1 MSENKLV
8 LDLSVGDDK
17 FEFATS
23 SVDAAIAQA
32 EAELQQISET
42 EESIRALSPDCD
54 KLDYILAASSGALCG
69 MMDIYKQGTSKN
81 TSVVKIGVSAIE
93 RVIIWFATRTCPDA
107 HPDNVKEAILA
118 LEDKFLIPN
127 EQILVLSDNMNPR
140 EKIQQ
145 LKSFARNPNLLGLFF
160 SVLDQFV
167 DTARLDS
174 DSVLISIPIMPDPDD
189 PKSPSFLGNVYQGF
203 VEWMKYTISCER
215 AYLESIEAETWGLGI
230 PSPLGTWLK
239 DAAKI
244 IKPKLEPKIHEWE
257 EALEKLARKI
267 FEEYLKDYDFQAQML
282 QVLLN
287 EMIVRLVYAIR
298 RLIHY
303 LQDTPEEERS
313 FERMWAACEPFSN
326 ATVKRMETVAHGT
339 FCLVDTA
346 DAAIRASLSSV
357 VGGAPQFAEEFLLRL
372 NIIGL
377 GRFAVSLF
385 GETKRVYDSFLAMGE
400 TEFLERKKTIVED
413 YLEGLK
419 VLQRRYDDARLL
431 DFIEDFKCSSAY
443 EEAFG
448 KSAQLAKLRDVPDD
462 KILKN
467 KADIDKYF
475 SGM

>member
-127 EQILVLSDNMNPR
+127 EQILVLSDNMSLSEN
-140 EKIQQ
+140 IQQ
-145 LKSFARNPNLLGLFF
+145 VRSFARNPNLLGLFF

-167 DTARLDS
+167 DKDS
-174 DSVLISIPIMPDPDD
+174 LLISIPMMPDPDN
-189 PKSPSFLGNVYQGF
+189 PESPCFLGNVYKGF
-203 VEWMKYTISCER
+203 TDWIKHTIFYER
-215 AYLESIEAETWGLGI
+215 GCPESIVSETWGLGI

-239 DAAKI
+239 DAANI

-303 LQDTPEEERS
+303 FQDTPEEERS

-357 VGGAPQFAEEFLLRL
+357 AGGGTMFAEEFLLRL

-385 GETKRVYDSFLAMGE
+385 GETRRVYDSFLTMGE

-448 KSAQLAKLRDVPDD
+448 KSAQLARLRNVPDD